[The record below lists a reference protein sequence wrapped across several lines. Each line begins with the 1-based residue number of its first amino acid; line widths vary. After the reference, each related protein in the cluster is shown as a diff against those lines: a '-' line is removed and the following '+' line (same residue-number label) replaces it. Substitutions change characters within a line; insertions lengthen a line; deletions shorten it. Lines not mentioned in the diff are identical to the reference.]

1 MLAFGGG
8 PGRGRAEMREGEA
21 AAFGGKSPE
30 DQCGLLI
37 NVCPQQGSGAIAT
50 EDAVLLAIGYLR
62 PAILEYGGNV
72 RAVSAADQQLDSM
85 N

>member
-8 PGRGRAEMREGEA
+8 PGRGLAEMMEDEA
-21 AAFGGKSPE
+21 ADFGGKSPE
-30 DQCGLLI
+30 DHCGLLI
-37 NVCPQQGSGAIAT
+37 NMCPQQGSGTIAT

-72 RAVSAADQQLDSM
+72 RAVTGGPR
-85 N
+85 